1 MKAAVLYGKE
11 DIRVEDR
18 PRPTA
23 GSGQMV
29 VKISYVGICGTD
41 IEFYHMG
48 ETPTPLPKILG
59 HENSGIVVEVGEGVE
74 GFAVGDRVLCG
85 PPTQCKDGCPS
96 CKAGR
101 PNICINGFPNTA
113 GIGFPDGGYA
123 EYFLVQDVAHTMII
137 KVDDAVD
144 LKDAVL
150 FDVICV
156 ALHGIRMSK
165 FKIGDN
171 VVVSGMGPVGL
182 SAVQFLKAGGARK
195 VIALDIDDSKEAIAK
210 EYGADVYINTL
221 KCGNLAEQIRSICGT
236 GVGADVV
243 FECAGN
249 PKSFH
254 TCIYDCV
261 RPGGQIMGIG
271 TIQHP
276 LDVIPGQIS
285 IFEIDIQFSFV
296 YTEEEVQMYLSMLAQ
311 GKVQFPG
318 MVTGIVSLD
327 ECDEKGVGMKD
338 RSGQLKILIQPDK
351 DTEK

>member
-1 MKAAVLYGKE
+1 MKTAVLYGKE
-11 DIRVEDR
+11 DIRIEER

-23 GSGQMV
+23 GPGQMV
-29 VKISYVGICGTD
+29 VKIAYVGICGTD
-41 IEFYHMG
+41 IEFYNMG

-59 HENSGIVVEVGEGVE
+59 HENSGIVVEIGEGVE
-74 GFAVGDRVLCG
+74 GFSVGDRVLCG
-85 PPTQCKDGCPS
+85 PPSQCKDLCPCCAS
-96 CKAGR
+96 GR

-137 KVDDAVD
+137 KVDDEVD

-182 SAVQFLKAGGARK
+182 SAVQFLKAAGANK
-195 VIALDIDDSKEAIAK
+195 IIALGTSGAKEEIAK
-210 EYGADVYINTL
+210 EYGADVYINL
-221 KCGNLAEQIRSICGT
+221 SECENLGEEIRNICQT

-243 FECAGN
+243 YECAGN
-249 PKSFH
+249 SASFH
-254 TCIYDCV
+254 NCIYDCV
-261 RPGGQIMGIG
+261 RPGGQVMGIG

-276 LDVIPGQIS
+276 LDMIPGQIS

-296 YTEEEVQMYLSMLAQ
+296 YTAEEVQMYLSMLAQ
-311 GKVQFPG
+311 GKVHFPG
-318 MVTGIVSLD
+318 MVTGSW
-327 ECDEKGVGMKD
+327 
-338 RSGQLKILIQPDK
+338 S
-351 DTEK
+351 